1 MSQDTTDNF
10 WAAFATWTPEPP
22 TPVEYRVYYNDEG
35 APLFYTMEHL
45 PGNYIT
51 VDRETYLQA
60 PTHARVMGGKLRVSR
75 AQQIQKL
82 APSSTGVACD
92 PRDVCV
98 VVDPAQSHVKW
109 NIKHNETD

>member
-1 MSQDTTDNF
+1 MSQEITDNF
-10 WAAFATWTPEPP
+10 WAAFSDWNPDPP
-22 TPVEYRVYYNDEG
+22 APVEYRVYHNEEG
-35 APLFYTMEHL
+35 VPLFYTMEQL

-60 PTHARVMGGKLRVSR
+60 PTHARVMDGMLKVTRV
-75 AQQIQKL
+75 QQIQKL
-82 APSSTGVACD
+82 TPGDTGTACD

-98 VVDPAQSHVKW
+98 VVDPAHPHVKW